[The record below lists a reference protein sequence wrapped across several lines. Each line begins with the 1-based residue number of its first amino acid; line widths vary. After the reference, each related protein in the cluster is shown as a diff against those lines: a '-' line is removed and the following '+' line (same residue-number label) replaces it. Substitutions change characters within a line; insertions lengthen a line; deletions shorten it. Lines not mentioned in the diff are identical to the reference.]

1 MFVSLSSNGLA
12 RLKLKLMSFTPL
24 CCSSVKLPFS
34 TLHLSPG
41 IDECST
47 GSYVC
52 DINANCT
59 NTDGSHNCTCRRTI
73 MPRYNFCIRL
83 SKYQNKAWR
92 K

>member
-1 MFVSLSSNGLA
+1 MFVSLSCNVLA

-24 CCSSVKLPFS
+24 CRSSVKLPFS
-34 TLHLSPG
+34 TLLLSPD

-47 GSYVC
+47 GSYV
-52 DINANCT
+52 CT

-73 MPRYNFCIRL
+73 MLRYNFCIRL
-83 SKYQNKAWR
+83 SKYQNKASS